1 METRLWYWLS
11 SITYFISTLY
21 FETGP
26 PLAWLISKPPGSS
39 YLCHPVLELQA
50 HTTLPAFYVSDG
62 IQMLVLLLV
71 KEVLHLYWA
80 MFSAPVVMISRT
92 WVPEVR
98 GHAVTTLYPS
108 VLCPVRAPG
117 PPWMFRNWVKLNWR
131 RENRRPREKYDEKAA
146 KQRDQ
151 GRKTSFSTALSSLP
165 PSRIYCSSLAWLRL
179 LAS

>member
-1 METRLWYWLS
+1 
-11 SITYFISTLY
+11 
-21 FETGP
+21 
-26 PLAWLISKPPGSS
+26 
-39 YLCHPVLELQA
+39 
-50 HTTLPAFYVSDG
+50 
-62 IQMLVLLLV
+62 MLVLLLV

-80 MFSAPVVMISRT
+80 MFSAPIVMISRT

-98 GHAVTTLYPS
+98 GHAVTTMYSS

-117 PPWMFRNWVKLNWR
+117 PPWMFRNWVKLNRR

-151 GRKTSFSTALSSLP
+151 GRKTSFSTVLSSLP

-179 LAS
+179 LASQGREMAEWCCSWDPAMLFDSAAVGQVLFLNHTRRW